1 MTHLDRRHLGT
12 PRTETFLEGE
22 SLVQRQ
28 AEDGRELHRIA
39 LDEVCRVRLAVEM
52 AAQARQVVCRVSAA
66 DGREIAFGSM
76 RFVSP
81 SVFEDVVESFQPLLR
96 ELHTTL
102 LTRRDE
108 IEFLEG
114 QSVAFMWA
122 MFLLSGTIGV
132 LAGAFLILV
141 FFIQEQ
147 PMGLFLAPIA
157 GIGIWLAS
165 LFRPRKPAS
174 YDPGKYA
181 GGADQ

>member
-1 MTHLDRRHLGT
+1 MTHIDRRHLGT
-12 PRTETFLEGE
+12 PRTETFLDGE

-28 AEDGRELHRIA
+28 AEDGSELHRIA
-39 LDEVCRVRLAVEM
+39 LGEVRRVRLAVEM
-52 AAQARQVVCRVSAA
+52 AAQARQVVCRVTGP

-81 SVFEDVVESFQPLLR
+81 GVFEDVVESFQPLLR
-96 ELHTTL
+96 ALHTGL
-102 LTRRDE
+102 MPHRER

-122 MFLLSGTIGV
+122 MFLLSGSIAL
-132 LAGAFLILV
+132 LAAIFLIVL

-157 GIGIWLAS
+157 GIGIWLAG
-165 LFRPRKPAS
+165 LFRPRKPAL
-174 YDPGKYA
+174 YDPAKYA
-181 GGADQ
+181 GDLDQ